1 MKWKTATG
9 RRKRSLLD
17 GIYGKEFVDELRKE
31 TDIKERQEL
40 KERLK
45 GIIRKCHRQ
54 SWGLTVD
61 DFYELLIDNGVTLD
75 HPTEK
80 GGEE

>member
-9 RRKRSLLD
+9 RRKKSLLD

-31 TDIKERQEL
+31 MDIKERQEL
-40 KERLK
+40 KGQLK
-45 GIIRKCHRQ
+45 EVIRKCHRQ

-61 DFYELLIDNGVTLD
+61 DFYVLLIDNGVRIA
-75 HPTEK
+75 PTDK
-80 GGEE
+80 TNLI